1 MWLIRTK
8 LEAPSPTERLIP
20 RQRLRRRLPA
30 ILRARV
36 ALIHAP
42 AGFGKTCLLAEW
54 QRCLVAQRV
63 RTAWLSLDE
72 DDSEPLQFMAYLV
85 AALGAAGI
93 DVGHLGP
100 AAERGFPD
108 VPVSSLIAVL
118 NQAIQRSRGRT
129 VVLLDDFHRIHGK
142 AVDATL
148 SSLISGLGSRVGFVI
163 AGRERP
169 AFADADRAL
178 RATCVEVG
186 ADQLRF
192 TLEETRAL
200 FERNVGSVSEDDLQG
215 IAAGTDGWGIALSAV
230 GGWLASG
237 WSMAQVRDSLER
249 PAADLNRYITS
260 QILESLTA
268 TERSFTLRTAIA
280 DRFCEPLAEALCD
293 GAPVRE
299 IVAALER
306 KDLLVVI
313 WDGHQRWFRYHRLL
327 AELAV
332 AELRRTQESE
342 IANLHR
348 CAAGWFFHRGYHAE
362 AVRHALATRDDRLL
376 AELFEHAGGWQLVCT
391 GHVGLSRNALTFIAP
406 EVIPH
411 YPRAQLARILMLAKL
426 ARIDEGNAEL
436 ARLRAMHLP
445 SKDGVLEIEAEL
457 LRACIDRY
465 ADTPAD
471 AEYFSAMEAVA
482 RSVPRDHSPLRAT
495 FANVLCTLQFE
506 RGDLDAA
513 LATCDEAVVHY
524 RRISSLFGE
533 IFVYVHQGRILLEAG
548 RLRDS
553 EATLR
558 QAWNLARD
566 TTGPNTETEAVA
578 GSALATSVY
587 ERGDVDEA
595 EALLATALPAIE
607 QGESWF
613 DLLAPAYLTSAAI
626 AAHRS
631 GPAAL
636 HELASRARETATRR
650 DIERL
655 LRVADIVDLQ
665 AHRLSG
671 DDLHSRAVASLEAA
685 LVSGLAREL
694 APRIRLRISLEL
706 ARLALARGG
715 PGNRPGESPAA
726 YLNIARA
733 AGVRLAAEARQL
745 RHFRAV
751 LEARLIEAI
760 AAHGSGDPEAGEE
773 AFGSAINLGMHEGF
787 KQVFCDFGEALRP
800 LLDDSSVAGFDAAA
814 PRVRDRFL
822 QSVNES
828 IRVPAAA
835 TASNLSDRERAVL
848 RLLGQGLSNK
858 AIARALRVSDN
869 TVKFHL
875 KNVFAKLGVSTRS
888 EAVQLAAPNLPRA

>member
-54 QRCLVAQRV
+54 QRCLIAQRV

-129 VVLLDDFHRIHGK
+129 VVLLDDFHRIRGG

-148 SSLISGLGSRVGFVI
+148 ASLIAGLGSRVSFVI

-169 AFADADRAL
+169 ALADTDRAL
-178 RATCVEVG
+178 RATCVELG

-200 FERNVGSVSEDDLQG
+200 LERNVGAVSEEDVQG
-215 IAAGTDGWGIALSAV
+215 IATGTDGWAIALSAV
-230 GGWLASG
+230 RGWLASG
-237 WSMAQVRDSLER
+237 WSTARVRDSLER

-260 QILESLTA
+260 QILQGLSA
-268 TERSFTLRTAIA
+268 SERDFTLRTSIA
-280 DRFCEPLAEALCD
+280 DRFCEPLAEALCGD
-293 GAPVRE
+293 APVRE
-299 IVAALER
+299 VIAALER

-313 WDGHQRWFRYHRLL
+313 WDGNQRWFRYHRLL

-332 AELRRTQESE
+332 AELKRTHQSQ
-342 IANLHR
+342 IASLHR
-348 CAAGWFFHRGYHAE
+348 CAAEWFFHRGHHAE
-362 AVRHALATRDDRLL
+362 AVRHALATEDDRLL

-391 GHVGLSRNALTFIAP
+391 GHVGLSRNALTFISP
-406 EVIPH
+406 EVMPH
-411 YPRAQLARILMLAKL
+411 YPRTQLARILMLAKL
-426 ARIDEGNAEL
+426 ARTDEANAEL
-436 ARLRAMHLP
+436 ARLRTMHLP
-445 SKDGVLEIEAEL
+445 SQDGVLEIEAEL

-465 ADTPAD
+465 ADTPVD
-471 AEYFSAMEAVA
+471 AEYFAAMEAVA

-513 LATCDEAVVHY
+513 LATCDDAVVHY

-578 GSALATSVY
+578 GSALATAVY

-595 EALLATALPAIE
+595 EVLLASALPAIE

-613 DLLAPAYLTSAAI
+613 DLLAPGYLTSAAI
-626 AAHRS
+626 AAQRS

-636 HELASRARETATRR
+636 HELAHRARETAARR
-650 DIERL
+650 DLERL
-655 LRVADIVDLQ
+655 LRIADIVDLQ
-665 AHRLSG
+665 GHLLSG
-671 DDLHSRAVASLEAA
+671 DLRSRAVALLEAA

-706 ARLALARGG
+706 ARLVLARG
-715 PGNRPGESPAA
+715 EWKT
-726 YLNIARA
+726 ARA
-733 AGVRLAAEARQL
+733 EGARLAAHARNI
-745 RHFRAV
+745 RHFRAA
-751 LEARLIEAI
+751 LEAHLVEAI
-760 AAHGSGDPEAGEE
+760 AAHGLGELDTAEE
-773 AFGSAINLGMHEGF
+773 ALGSAINLGMHEGS

-800 LLDDSSVAGFDAAA
+800 LLDDTNLGGYTPAA

-822 QSVNES
+822 QSISES
-828 IRVPAAA
+828 MRVPAASTA
-835 TASNLSDRERAVL
+835 TNLSDRERAVL

-888 EAVQLAAPNLPRA
+888 EAVQLAAPNLPDA